1 MMDVILAALKNI
13 FMPAQFALLLLAVL
27 VGLILGAIP
36 GLGGIVGMTL
46 LLPFLFDLTPHTALI
61 LLVALGSVVNTADT
75 IPAVLF
81 GVPGTAGAQ
90 ATILDGFPM
99 AKKGQAGRAFGAAY
113 LSSIFGGIIG
123 AFVLAVSIPILRPLV
138 LSFGSPELFMM
149 ALLGITMISTLT
161 GRFPLAGL
169 AVGALGILLSVIG
182 LDPQTGYYRWSLGIP
197 YLLDGLPLVPA
208 LLGVFAIPEIA
219 SLAIRGVPIT
229 GEMQNIGT
237 GIWQGMKDAL
247 DHWFLVVRNALIGIW
262 VGIVPGM
269 GVSAAVWIAYGHTV
283 QSSKNS
289 ENFGKGDVRGVIG
302 PESANNAKMAGS
314 LIPTLA
320 FGVPGSAMCIIIL
333 AAFTIFGLVPG
344 PDMLTKHV
352 DITLTLVWI
361 IAIANIIG
369 GALCLGLS
377 SQLVRVSRVRIHLL
391 APLVIVAVFMAAI
404 RVTGSLWDLYA
415 LLFFGALG
423 WILKKLGWAR
433 PPLILGLVLGPI
445 LKKYL
450 FISTM
455 AYGAAWLARP
465 GVIVI
470 ALMTLASLVFS
481 IRKGRRQ

>member
-1 MMDVILAALKNI
+1 MTDAILAALTNI
-13 FMPAQFALLLLAVL
+13 FIPAQFGLLILGVL
-27 VGLILGAIP
+27 VGLVLGAIP
-36 GLGGIVGMTL
+36 GLGGVVGMTL
-46 LLPFLFDLTPHTALI
+46 LLPFLFDLTPHAALT

-113 LSSIFGGIIG
+113 LCSMIGGIIG
-123 AFVLAVSIPILRPLV
+123 ALVLAVSIPVLSPLV

-161 GRFPLAGL
+161 GRVPLAGL
-169 AVGALGILLSVIG
+169 AMGSLGILLSVIG
-182 LDPQTGYYRWSLGIP
+182 MDPQTGHYRWSLGIP
-197 YLLDGLPLVPA
+197 YLLDGIPLVPA

-219 SLAIRGVPIT
+219 ALAILGTPIT
-229 GEMQNIGT
+229 GQMQNIGK

-247 DHWFLVVRNALIGIW
+247 HHWFLVLRTSLLGVW

-269 GVSAAVWIAYGHTV
+269 GVSSAVWVAYGHTV
-283 QSSKNS
+283 QSSKDK
-289 ENFGKGDVRGVIG
+289 ENFGQGDVRGVIG

-344 PDMLTKHV
+344 PDMLTKHL
-352 DITLTLVWI
+352 DITLTLVWVV
-361 IAIANIIG
+361 AIANIIG
-369 GALCLGLS
+369 ASLCLALS
-377 SQLVRVSRVRIHLL
+377 SQLVRVCRVRIHLL
-391 APLVIVAVFMAAI
+391 APLVIVAVFIAAI
-404 RVTGSLWDLYA
+404 RVTGNLWDLYA

-423 WILKKLGWAR
+423 WILKRIDWAR

-455 AYGAAWLARP
+455 AYGAAWLVRP
-465 GVIVI
+465 GVLVI
-470 ALMTLASLVFS
+470 ALMTLGSLVLGS
-481 IRKGRRQ
+481 RMGRR